1 MADAD
6 RMARESAVVT
16 AAATVTAG
24 VPPRVL
30 ISGAHRSSGKTTI
43 ALGLAAALRARGLA
57 VQPFKKGPDYIDP
70 MWLGHAAWR
79 DCYNLD
85 PYLMS
90 GDAIGAMFAAKAAD
104 ADVALIEGNQGLF
117 DGVALDGS
125 NSSAALAA
133 MLGMPVVLVIDARG
147 MNRGVAPILL
157 GYQAFDRAV
166 RIGGVVLNRVG
177 SPRHEAKL
185 RAVIEHYTD
194 IPVLGAVREETTV
207 GMTERH
213 LGLVPT
219 NEAACAREQIDRI
232 RAHIAEQ
239 VDLDR
244 VLAVARSADPHIGFR
259 SVGTDVPVAVALGGS
274 GLPRARIG
282 VAMDRAFGFYYADD
296 LEALRRAGAAIVPF
310 DTLRDH
316 DLPAVDALFIGG
328 GFPESCAGEL
338 AANVSLRGQIAAAVA
353 RGMPAYAECGGLMY
367 LARSLIVEGRR
378 HEMVGAI
385 PGDVHMQRRPVG
397 SGYVELEG
405 TGHAPHGPGRIRG
418 AVFRAHEFHY
428 SAIAGLPPDTRYA
441 YRVRRGYGVD
451 GENDGI
457 VVRNLVAS
465 YSHLRSIAGADWA
478 RQFVDFVVHAG
489 AARVDHAVEP
499 AHAA

>member
-6 RMARESAVVT
+6 RMFREPAVI
-16 AAATVTAG
+16 AAATAG
-24 VPPRVL
+24 GCAVPRIL

-43 ALGLAAALRARGLA
+43 ALGLAAALRARGLV

-70 MWLGHAAWR
+70 MWLGHAAGR
-79 DCYNLD
+79 GCYNLD
-85 PYLMS
+85 PYLMT
-90 GDAIGAMFAAKAAD
+90 GDAIGAMFAAKAED
-104 ADVALIEGNQGLF
+104 ADIALVEGNQGLF

-157 GYQAFDRAV
+157 GYQAFDRTV
-166 RIGGVVLNRVG
+166 RIGGVLLNRVG
-177 SPRHEAKL
+177 SARHEAKL

-194 IPVLGAVREETTV
+194 IPVLGAVRDEPAV

-219 NEAACAREQIDRI
+219 NEAASAREQIDRI
-232 RAHIAEQ
+232 GAHVAEQ

-244 VLAVARSADPHIGFR
+244 VLAVARSADLRGGGRPMRADMPEAVPIG
-259 SVGTDVPVAVALGGS
+259 GTGS
-274 GLPRARIG
+274 PRARIG
-282 VAMDRAFGFYYADD
+282 VAMDRAVGFYYADD
-296 LEALRRAGAAIVPF
+296 LEALRRAGAEIVPF
-310 DTLRDH
+310 DTLRDR
-316 DLPAVDALFIGG
+316 DLPEIDALFIGG
-328 GFPESCAGEL
+328 GFPESCAAEL
-338 AANVSLRGQIAAAVA
+338 AANASLRGQIAAAVA

-367 LARSLIVEGRR
+367 LARSLIVDGRR

-405 TGHAPHGPGRIRG
+405 TGHAPHGPGRVGG

-428 SAIAGLPPDTRYA
+428 SAIAGLPPGTRYA

-478 RQFVDFVVHAG
+478 RQFVDFVAHAS
-489 AARVDHAVEP
+489 AARADHAAEP
-499 AHAA
+499 VDAA